1 MEKPQTLVTKGV
13 RQWLV
18 LAMLQKAEALLGL
31 PKRAE
36 VLLGL
41 PQPVE
46 ALLGLPQRVEALLGL
61 PQRVEAL
68 LVLPSGGK
76 KVHELEAPGPAG
88 TDLPPRLHH
97 PLQGRGS
104 QATSAVAST
113 SKPFKSCTP
122 WKRRERQSRTTR

>member
-18 LAMLQKAEALLGL
+18 LAMLQKA
-31 PKRAE
+31 
-36 VLLGL
+36 
-41 PQPVE
+41 E